1 MQTQRLLLSK
11 LFQNNAVQ
19 IITFIIRYE
28 ETSYKEY
35 FKSNW
40 FKGCLRTVE
49 QKQPRKTQNNDK
61 SSQSIAVGKAWRN
74 YSIHFPASF
83 IISHSS
89 LY

>member
-35 FKSNW
+35 FKSN
-40 FKGCLRTVE
+40 
-49 QKQPRKTQNNDK
+49 
-61 SSQSIAVGKAWRN
+61 
-74 YSIHFPASF
+74 
-83 IISHSS
+83 
-89 LY
+89 